1 MINDATGGP
10 IAALLDRGETQ
21 GCIDL
26 SEVDEL
32 AQALELEDD
41 DVGKL
46 YEQLEARGI
55 DLRDDCGREAEPAPL
70 DDAALASATTDTLQL
85 FLNEI
90 GRHRLLTPDEEI
102 ELAKR
107 IERGDLDAKDR
118 MINANLRLVV
128 SIAKKYQGSELTLLD
143 LIQEG
148 ILGLIRAV
156 EKFDWR
162 RGYRFSTYATWW
174 IRQAVERGMDAKART
189 IKLPINLVRNQR
201 KVARAE
207 NALAAK
213 LDRPPTD
220 AEVAAEAQLPL
231 EELHALRDA
240 ARTVTSLDR
249 PLGEGEDAAF
259 GDLLPA
265 SGPGPEDLVHVSL
278 SEQMLRR
285 ALEELPDRERTVV
298 EMRYG
303 IAGGEPTP
311 LREIGRQ
318 LGITPERVR
327 QIESRAL
334 GRLGPDARARGAAAG
349 CLARGLVRGRIP
361 AAVVADGAGHRVRVR
376 GVAPRGRRGRSCG
389 PRRRSWSS
397 RGARRSPRGPRS
409 AAGRARARAPRGGGG
424 GAGCRCPSRGRR
436 S

>member
-1 MINDATGGP
+1 VINDATGGP

-46 YEQLEARGI
+46 YEQLETRGI

-70 DDAALASATTDTLQL
+70 DDAVLASATTDTLQL

-102 ELAKR
+102 DLAKR

-201 KVARAE
+201 KIVRAE
-207 NALAAK
+207 NALVAK

-220 AEVAAEAQLPL
+220 AEVAAEAQLTL
-231 EELHALRDA
+231 AELHALRDA

-278 SEQMLRR
+278 SEQTLRR

-334 GRLGPDARARGAAAG
+334 GRLGRMRELEALRQAA
-349 CLARGLVRGRIP
+349 
-361 AAVVADGAGHRVRVR
+361 
-376 GVAPRGRRGRSCG
+376 
-389 PRRRSWSS
+389 
-397 RGARRSPRGPRS
+397 
-409 AAGRARARAPRGGGG
+409 
-424 GAGCRCPSRGRR
+424 
-436 S
+436 

>member
-1 MINDATGGP
+1 MSTRDDAATGA
-10 IAALLDRGETQ
+10 IAALIDRGEER
-21 GCIDL
+21 GCLDL

-32 AQALELEDD
+32 AQALELEEADL
-41 DVGKL
+41 GAL
-46 YEQLEARGI
+46 YEQLETRGV
-55 DLRDDCGREAEPAPL
+55 DLRDDCSRRDAVATPV
-70 DDAALASATTDTLQL
+70 DDAALASVTTDTLQL

-107 IERGDLDAKDR
+107 IERGDLAAKDR

-189 IKLPINLVRNQR
+189 IKLPINLVRTQR

-207 NALAAK
+207 NTLSLK
-213 LDRPPTD
+213 LDRAPTD
-220 AEVAAEAQLPL
+220 GEIAHEAGIGLD
-231 EELHALRDA
+231 ELLALRDA

-265 SGPGPEDLVHVSL
+265 EGPAPEDVVHISL
-278 SEQMLRR
+278 REETLRR
-285 ALEELPDRERTVV
+285 ALGELPERERTVV
-298 EMRYG
+298 QMRYG
-303 IAGGEPTP
+303 IAGAEPTP
-311 LREIGRQ
+311 LREIGRR

-327 QIESRAL
+327 QIESKAL
-334 GRLGPDARARGAAAG
+334 GRLGRMRELDALRQAA
-349 CLARGLVRGRIP
+349 
-361 AAVVADGAGHRVRVR
+361 
-376 GVAPRGRRGRSCG
+376 
-389 PRRRSWSS
+389 
-397 RGARRSPRGPRS
+397 
-409 AAGRARARAPRGGGG
+409 
-424 GAGCRCPSRGRR
+424 
-436 S
+436 

>member
-1 MINDATGGP
+1 MRVINDATGGP

-46 YEQLEARGI
+46 YEQLETRGI

-70 DDAALASATTDTLQL
+70 DDAVLASATTDTLQL

-102 ELAKR
+102 DLAKR

-207 NALAAK
+207 NLLAAK

-220 AEVAAEAQLPL
+220 AEVAAEAQVPL
-231 EELHALRDA
+231 AELHALRDA

-334 GRLGPDARARGAAAG
+334 GRLGRMRELEALRQAA
-349 CLARGLVRGRIP
+349 
-361 AAVVADGAGHRVRVR
+361 
-376 GVAPRGRRGRSCG
+376 
-389 PRRRSWSS
+389 
-397 RGARRSPRGPRS
+397 
-409 AAGRARARAPRGGGG
+409 
-424 GAGCRCPSRGRR
+424 
-436 S
+436 

>member
-1 MINDATGGP
+1 VLEALEHDDFPSKWLFSGFPANQRQQTPDVTRYARFIGRRSGESTWWMSNASDHAASGAL
-10 IAALLDRGETQ
+10 AALIDRGEER
-21 GCIDL
+21 GCLDL
-26 SEVDEL
+26 SEVDEFV
-32 AQALELEDD
+32 QALEFEEV
-41 DVGKL
+41 DVSAL
-46 YEQLEARGI
+46 YEQLDTRGI
-55 DLRDDCGREAEPAPL
+55 DLRDDCSRRDAPVTPV
-70 DDAALASATTDTLQL
+70 DDAALATVTTDTLQL

-107 IERGDLDAKDR
+107 IERGDLAAKDR

-189 IKLPINLVRNQR
+189 IKLPINLVRSQR

-207 NALAAK
+207 NALALK
-213 LDRPPTD
+213 LDRAPTD
-220 AEVAAEAQLPL
+220 AEIAEEAGIQVD
-231 EELHALRDA
+231 ELLALRDA

-249 PLGEGEDAAF
+249 PLGEEDDAAF
-259 GDLLPA
+259 GDLLPSDA
-265 SGPGPEDLVHVSL
+265 PAPEDVVHISL
-278 SEQMLRR
+278 REEMLRR
-285 ALEELPDRERTVV
+285 ALGELPERERTVV

-303 IAGGEPTP
+303 IAGSDPTP

-327 QIESRAL
+327 QIESKAL
-334 GRLGPDARARGAAAG
+334 GRLGRMRELDALRQAA
-349 CLARGLVRGRIP
+349 
-361 AAVVADGAGHRVRVR
+361 
-376 GVAPRGRRGRSCG
+376 
-389 PRRRSWSS
+389 
-397 RGARRSPRGPRS
+397 
-409 AAGRARARAPRGGGG
+409 
-424 GAGCRCPSRGRR
+424 
-436 S
+436 

>member
-1 MINDATGGP
+1 MTSASDASGGA
-10 IAALLDRGETQ
+10 IAALIDRGEEQ
-21 GCIDL
+21 GCLAL

-32 AQALELEDD
+32 VRALEFEDNELD
-41 DVGKL
+41 GL
-46 YEQLEARGI
+46 IEQIEARGI
-55 DLRDDCGREAEPAPL
+55 DLRDDCGRDARVAPV
-70 DDAALASATTDTLQL
+70 DDAALATVTTDTLQL

-107 IERGDLDAKDR
+107 IERGDLAAKDR

-189 IKLPINLVRNQR
+189 IKLPINFVRSQR

-207 NALAAK
+207 NALALK
-213 LDRPPTD
+213 LDRAPTD
-220 AEVAAEAQLPL
+220 AEIAREADITVD
-231 EELHALRDA
+231 ELAGLRDA

-249 PLGEGEDAAF
+249 PLGEEDDAAF
-259 GDLLPA
+259 GDLLP
-265 SGPGPEDLVHVSL
+265 SEGPAPEDVVHISL
-278 SEQMLRR
+278 REETLRR
-285 ALEELPDRERTVV
+285 ALGELPERERTVV
-298 EMRYG
+298 ELRYG
-303 IAGGEPTP
+303 IDGGEPTP

-327 QIESRAL
+327 QIESKAL
-334 GRLGPDARARGAAAG
+334 GRLGRMRELDALRQAA
-349 CLARGLVRGRIP
+349 
-361 AAVVADGAGHRVRVR
+361 
-376 GVAPRGRRGRSCG
+376 
-389 PRRRSWSS
+389 
-397 RGARRSPRGPRS
+397 
-409 AAGRARARAPRGGGG
+409 
-424 GAGCRCPSRGRR
+424 
-436 S
+436 